1 MTENK
6 LTESR
11 WFYHVLALFT
21 SLVWGTTF
29 ISTKILLSNGLSPAE
44 ILLFRFFIAYC
55 TIWIF
60 APKKLL
66 ANNIKDELTFV
77 AAGIAGGS
85 LYFVTENMALEYTL
99 ASNVSIIICTAPLF
113 TALLVRLFH
122 KSEKLKPTLLTGSFI
137 ALLGVSLVVFNG
149 SFMLKISPMG
159 DILTIMAALSWAFYS
174 IIIKSLN
181 NKKYNVLLVTR
192 KVFFYGL
199 VTLLPFF
206 LFRPMNFEWSVFSN
220 PVILFNI
227 IFLGFLAS
235 MLCFFLW
242 NVVVKHIGAVSAS
255 NYIYLG
261 PAITSVSAY
270 IFLDEKITPI
280 AVLGCVFIL
289 IGVYVAEKGFNM
301 QFLYKGFSKI
311 VKR

>member
-11 WFYHVLALFT
+11 WVHHILALFT

-29 ISTKILLSNGLSPAE
+29 ISTKILLSNGFSPAE

-55 TIWIF
+55 TIWSF

-122 KSEKLKPTLLTGSFI
+122 KS
-137 ALLGVSLVVFNG
+137 
-149 SFMLKISPMG
+149 
-159 DILTIMAALSWAFYS
+159 
-174 IIIKSLN
+174 
-181 NKKYNVLLVTR
+181 
-192 KVFFYGL
+192 
-199 VTLLPFF
+199 
-206 LFRPMNFEWSVFSN
+206 
-220 PVILFNI
+220 
-227 IFLGFLAS
+227 
-235 MLCFFLW
+235 
-242 NVVVKHIGAVSAS
+242 
-255 NYIYLG
+255 
-261 PAITSVSAY
+261 
-270 IFLDEKITPI
+270 
-280 AVLGCVFIL
+280 
-289 IGVYVAEKGFNM
+289 
-301 QFLYKGFSKI
+301 
-311 VKR
+311 